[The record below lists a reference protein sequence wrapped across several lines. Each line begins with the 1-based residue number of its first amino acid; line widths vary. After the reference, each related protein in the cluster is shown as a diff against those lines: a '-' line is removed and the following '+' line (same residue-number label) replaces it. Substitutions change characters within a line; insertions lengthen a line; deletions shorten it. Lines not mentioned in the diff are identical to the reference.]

1 MPLPFGVGL
10 GLSSSLFLPGA
21 LPLLPGPSPLWPGAL
36 PLLPGTPESCLPG
49 ALPLLPGALLPLPLP
64 LPAAATPAGSTAAA
78 MTKMNSS
85 SASSELPAERGL
97 LLNPNAIAAI
107 IGSRGT
113 MLRAAIKL
121 AGELCASVINCQ
133 QAVKLAVRGQDGS
146 GCEALPVRPSIRAA
160 LFAAVPVR

>member
-1 MPLPFGVGL
+1 MACMHAGDVGWHTHSCMQCMPLPFGVGL

-36 PLLPGTPESCLPG
+36 PLLPGAPESCLPG
-49 ALPLLPGALLPLPLP
+49 ALPLLPGASPLLPLP

-78 MTKMNSS
+78 MTKASS
-85 SASSELPAERGL
+85 SNASSERPPERGL

-121 AGELCASVINCQ
+121 AADCVPLPSTRATVINC
-133 QAVKLAVRGQDGS
+133 
-146 GCEALPVRPSIRAA
+146 
-160 LFAAVPVR
+160 

>member
-21 LPLLPGPSPLWPGAL
+21 LPLLPGPSPLLPGPSPLWPGAL
-36 PLLPGTPESCLPG
+36 PLLPGAPESCLPG
-49 ALPLLPGALLPLPLP
+49 ALPLLPLP

-78 MTKMNSS
+78 MTRASS
-85 SASSELPAERGL
+85 SNASSELPPERGL

-113 MLRAAIKL
+113 MLHAAIKL
-121 AGELCASVINCQ
+121 AADCVPLPSTRATVFNC
-133 QAVKLAVRGQDGS
+133 
-146 GCEALPVRPSIRAA
+146 
-160 LFAAVPVR
+160 